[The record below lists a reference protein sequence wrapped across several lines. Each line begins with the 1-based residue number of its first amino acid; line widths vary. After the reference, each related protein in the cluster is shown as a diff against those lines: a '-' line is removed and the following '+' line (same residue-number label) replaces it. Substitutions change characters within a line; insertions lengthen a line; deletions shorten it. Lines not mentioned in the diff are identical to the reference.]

1 MPEKTIT
8 ICENYGVDV
17 WVPVEYWKVVRW
29 YLSITWDPSKT
40 TINKWALYIK
50 WTEDWA
56 GGGELELVVND
67 VKVYRN
73 SASGFPPVGDE
84 ATVDVTNLIKNGDNR
99 IDTGLSGVGFL
110 NRHYTITMK
119 LTATYEGEDTINVTG
134 RPPQTEISA
143 SGWLNM
149 LVSTLIQM
157 LPLVIMLFMLAFLFR
172 IMFGRL

>member
-29 YLSITWDPSKT
+29 FLSITWDPSKT

-73 SASGFPPVGDE
+73 SASGWPPGPCGSMM
-84 ATVDVTNLIKNGDNR
+84 AGILLF
-99 IDTGLSGVGFL
+99 GLSDRNSGL
-110 NRHYTITMK
+110 NW
-119 LTATYEGEDTINVTG
+119 
-134 RPPQTEISA
+134 SFA
-143 SGWLNM
+143 SKRTRCG
-149 LVSTLIQM
+149 S
-157 LPLVIMLFMLAFLFR
+157 
-172 IMFGRL
+172 